1 MRRIWLVLVAIL
13 LASAAALTFVRVA
26 HANRFGRHWGGPVR
40 MISRELDL
48 SDAQKQQIKAIWQKE
63 RPAVAGLVREL
74 AEEQKDLNL
83 ASAEG
88 KPDENAMAPIAN
100 RQTVTVMKLM
110 IEKEKVISNI
120 YTVLTPDQRTKADR
134 WREQWPSRLEK
145 IADRIANE

>member
-26 HANRFGRHWGGPVR
+26 HASRFGRHWCGPERVVT
-40 MISRELDL
+40 RELGLTDT
-48 SDAQKQQIKAIWQKE
+48 QKQQIKAIWQKE

-74 AEEQKDLNL
+74 AAEQKDMNL
-83 ASAEG
+83 AGAEG
-88 KPDENAMAPIAN
+88 KRDENAMAPIAN

-110 IEKEKVISNI
+110 IEKEKVISDI

-145 IADRIANE
+145 IADRIDNE

>member
-1 MRRIWLVLVAIL
+1 LGRSGANDIERAR
-13 LASAAALTFVRVA
+13 SA
-26 HANRFGRHWGGPVR
+26 
-40 MISRELDL
+40 
-48 SDAQKQQIKAIWQKE
+48 DAQKQQIKAIWQKE

-88 KPDENAMAPIAN
+88 KPDENAMAPIAK

>member
-1 MRRIWLVLVAIL
+1 LGRSGANDIERAR
-13 LASAAALTFVRVA
+13 SA
-26 HANRFGRHWGGPVR
+26 
-40 MISRELDL
+40 
-48 SDAQKQQIKAIWQKE
+48 DAQKQQIKAIWQKE